1 VVAYPKNRDALGDS
15 FGSHLT
21 QAKPAAMAR
30 VRREDSESDQVV
42 CVEVVMQL
50 GKQVESQQSSA
61 ACDQN
66 LVIAM
71 PLIQLAS
78 AEESV
83 VENQE
88 ANEREEFLEG
98 YHLVETW
105 LLGTST
111 ARAIATTKI

>member
-1 VVAYPKNRDALGDS
+1 
-15 FGSHLT
+15 
-21 QAKPAAMAR
+21 MAR
-30 VRREDSESDQVV
+30 VRREDSESDQAV

-50 GKQVESQQSSA
+50 GKQVESHQSSV

-66 LVIAM
+66 LEIAM
-71 PLIQLAS
+71 PMIQLAS

-83 VENQE
+83 VENQQ

-105 LLGTST
+105 LLGTSI
-111 ARAIATTKI
+111 ARAIAATKSEKVLA